1 MEQWKPI
8 KGYEELYEISSYGN
22 ICIKTKKKLLKL
34 NKNSRGYIVITF
46 TKNKIQKSYSVH
58 RLVAE
63 AFIPNPENKPQ
74 VNHINGDKTDNRVE
88 NLEWCTGSENM
99 QHCYKNN
106 LQKKRFKRVNQ
117 YTLDNCFVKQ
127 WDSLTQIEK
136 ELHIKHSK
144 VSMVCNCKRK
154 KAGNFIWRYADEKIS

>member
-22 ICIKTKKKLLKL
+22 ICIKTKEKKFKL

-99 QHCYKNN
+99 KHCYKNN
-106 LQKKRFKRVNQ
+106 LQKKRCKRVTQ
-117 YTLDNCFVKQ
+117 YTLDNQFVKT
-127 WDSLTQIEK
+127 WDSLIQIEK
-136 ELHIKHSK
+136 ELNINHSK
-144 VSMVCNCKRK
+144 ISMVCNGKRK
-154 KAGNFIWRYADEKIS
+154 NAGNYIWRFANEKIS